1 MQTEEKRTL
10 MVELGERSY
19 PILIGKNLEDSLLE
33 LKKIH
38 LEEGRKVVVV
48 ADEGLTA
55 GNPGFCEQFMAGLPI
70 FSTPAGEETKSVKYL
85 SGIWDFLSEQKVD
98 RSSVLFAF
106 GGGVA
111 GDLAGFASAS
121 YLRGISFYQVPTT
134 LLAMVDSSVGGKTGI
149 NLVAGKN
156 LVGAFH
162 QPKGVFVDLHSL
174 LSLPK
179 REFSAGMAEIIKY
192 GMLGNVALYG
202 KLTSRTSPLS
212 VSSPELTDVILSC
225 CSDKA
230 RIVEQDERETS
241 GGTGGRALLN
251 LGHTF
256 AHAIEAVSGYGHYLH
271 GEAVAVGLVCALR
284 LSLLRGGCTD
294 GDEQVLVDLLRTY
307 DLPFAL
313 RESLPVGD
321 LMKAMTSDK
330 KVVAGK
336 LRFVLMREI
345 GVSHVVSEV
354 ETTEVEQVWESV
366 GAG

>member
-1 MQTEEKRTL
+1 M
-10 MVELGERSY
+10 
-19 PILIGKNLEDSLLE
+19 
-33 LKKIH
+33 
-38 LEEGRKVVVV
+38 
-48 ADEGLTA
+48 
-55 GNPGFCEQFMAGLPI
+55 
-70 FSTPAGEETKSVKYL
+70 
-85 SGIWDFLSEQKVD
+85 
-98 RSSVLFAF
+98 
-106 GGGVA
+106 
-111 GDLAGFASAS
+111 
-121 YLRGISFYQVPTT
+121 
-134 LLAMVDSSVGGKTGI
+134 
-149 NLVAGKN
+149 
-156 LVGAFH
+156 
-162 QPKGVFVDLHSL
+162 
-174 LSLPK
+174 
-179 REFSAGMAEIIKY
+179 
-192 GMLGNVALYG
+192 
-202 KLTSRTSPLS
+202 
-212 VSSPELTDVILSC
+212 
-225 CSDKA
+225 
-230 RIVEQDERETS
+230 EQDERETS

-354 ETTEVEQVWESV
+354 ETTEVEQVWKSV